1 MALETA
7 TYIDGLVI
15 TNPTGTDS
23 RSTSDDHHRLIKAA
37 IKRTWPNVA
46 GEVSASHGALNFVT
60 TLSANA
66 QTQLNG
72 KLPISATALTANS
85 ALYAVSATNAVSSI
99 FATSA
104 TNATSAVFATS
115 ATNATSAV
123 FATSATNAASAARAT
138 SSARA
143 TSAVYANSAAYAVSA
158 ARASSAIAFLG
169 SISAGQV
176 PNASIGGQGVAEFG
190 TTAEYAAGTDLTRM
204 ISLGTLGRPRN
215 ITQDGYITL
224 PGGVVLQWGS
234 ELNVGSGSTISFPTA
249 FGGVPWSVTVTWRGT
264 AVGGE
269 DTVGVSST
277 SSTGFTITHN
287 DMGGAGADWFWMA
300 IGPA

>member
-1 MALETA
+1 M
-7 TYIDGLVI
+7 I

-204 ISLGTLGRPRN
+204 PSLGLLGRPRSKA
-215 ITQDGYITL
+215 TSGYLTL
-224 PGGVVLQWGS
+224 PGGILLQWGTAN
-234 ELNVGSGSTISFPTA
+234 NVGSGSSITFPTA
-249 FGGVPWSVTVTWRGT
+249 FGGTPYSITLTWRGT
-264 AVGGE
+264 AAGGE
-269 DTVGVSST
+269 DTSGIPSYNST
-277 SSTGFTITHN
+277 SFTISHN